1 MKIAI
6 TGKGGVGKTT
16 LAAALSRYYKG
27 LGRTVFAIDADPDAN
42 FATALGISEET
53 ASKITPIAR
62 MKELAAEKTGA
73 TKGGTPFYILNP
85 DVSDLPDKYSIDI
98 DGIKF
103 MELGTIEKGGAGCIC
118 PESAL
123 LRSLLRHLIIERD
136 DVVIMDMEAGIE
148 HMGRS
153 LSDSM
158 DGLIVVVEPGMRSI
172 QTAKTIMKLANDIG
186 LKRIY
191 AVLNKIDNEKDI
203 KTVEKMLG
211 NIKLIGRINE
221 SKIIRQSDLTGA
233 NPYTQDPEFAN
244 RVKEIADNL
253 EKNLN
258 LNKGAVS

>member
-16 LAAALSRYYKG
+16 LSAALARYYKG

-42 FATALGISEET
+42 FATALGISEEA

-73 TKGGTPFYILNP
+73 TQGGTPFYILNP

-153 LSDSM
+153 LADSM

-172 QTAKTIMKLANDIG
+172 QTAKTITKLANDIG
-186 LKRIY
+186 LKKIY
-191 AVLNKIDNEKDI
+191 AVVNKIKDKDEADSVEALIDNM
-203 KTVEKMLG
+203 TV
-211 NIKLIGRINE
+211 IGRIYE
-221 SKIIRQSDLTGA
+221 SQVVRKADLAGSSPFDDDPAFAKIIS
-233 NPYTQDPEFAN
+233 
-244 RVKEIADNL
+244 EIAGNL
-253 EKNLN
+253 ENQLMHKTE
-258 LNKGAVS
+258 